1 MEDHGLREEPLL
13 SPPSPRGTGSRRPSL
28 GILSVLSLI
37 FFNVSGGPLGSEG
50 IISAGGPI
58 VGLSS
63 ILGFVLLFSVPQA
76 LITAELSTAFPDNG
90 GYSLWVKAAFG
101 DFWAVQE
108 SYWSWFSGVVD
119 SALYPVLLYS
129 TAHHLFVSLGIMP
142 HDETSHGRNVLGCV
156 LTDAACSREYGIK
169 LLILF
174 CFTIPNLLSSQLV
187 GRIVTALAVFVMMPY
202 VALTIVGI
210 PKVRVANWLKPP
222 PKPRLGTM
230 LSVLYWSLSGKQAAR
245 HGSSIHHSLLTTHH
259 CLPPYYFHSQV
270 STPRPHSP
278 GRSTG
283 RLAPSRAH

>member
-1 MEDHGLREEPLL
+1 M
-13 SPPSPRGTGSRRPSL
+13 
-28 GILSVLSLI
+28 
-37 FFNVSGGPLGSEG
+37 
-50 IISAGGPI
+50 
-58 VGLSS
+58 
-63 ILGFVLLFSVPQA
+63 
-76 LITAELSTAFPDNG
+76 
-90 GYSLWVKAAFG
+90 
-101 DFWAVQE
+101 
-108 SYWSWFSGVVD
+108 
-119 SALYPVLLYS
+119 LLYS

-210 PKVRVANWLKPP
+210 PKVKVANWLKPP

-278 GRSTG
+278 GRSTD